1 MHKQLN
7 NQHMGKHHETK
18 RSLLARI
25 NRSLLLNDWFLS
37 NFEQVNGRLMK
48 WLTPLFVILVEHS
61 RYSVQ
66 SQAYC
71 LILTMGFCGKRPP
84 KDQLILYSEFT
95 VGNLDFFKS

>member
-1 MHKQLN
+1 
-7 NQHMGKHHETK
+7 
-18 RSLLARI
+18 
-25 NRSLLLNDWFLS
+25 
-37 NFEQVNGRLMK
+37 MK

-95 VGNLDFFKS
+95 VGNLDFFKSKLLNLGQKIGNTNSQYLEIAAIEDKQILGASE